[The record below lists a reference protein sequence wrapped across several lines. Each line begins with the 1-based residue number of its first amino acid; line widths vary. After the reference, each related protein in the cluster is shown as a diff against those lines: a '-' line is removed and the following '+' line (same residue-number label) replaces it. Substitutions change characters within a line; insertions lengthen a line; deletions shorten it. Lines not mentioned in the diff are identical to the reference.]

1 MKKIEEK
8 IKIIFKISKWVLLK
22 EQIIKINNFLQ
33 ILIILQLILPQ
44 IRNEYQK
51 IKVNMFK

>member
-33 ILIILQLILPQ
+33 ILIILQLTLPQ